1 MRPKRDDQTSQQS
14 RRYVQ
19 FGSASLDSNAN
30 FMETPIQN
38 LRTVQMPRLL
48 VVAAT
53 VAIFW
58 PALCALPGPKLAHG
72 ETRERSLDE
81 RLDVAF
87 SAEGEAEFDS
97 VALLRQIG
105 ADYRGY
111 LVVERLPRSG
121 AYLTEVHLRW
131 SERNF
136 RLPIQ
141 VARGD
146 EGWRLTWVPERSYV
160 EALVE
165 LVRNGGPVS
174 AETRSLDSWADAQRM
189 PALPVV
195 LFQNRAVT
203 PFGPITLSD
212 QAKVRVPKRLGKDIR
227 RWVDEILEGDPGPA
241 SVDLLAAGETSWR
254 QVTKILFGAATAGL
268 FRLHLIVRHDDS
280 NELRTVSFLAPVF
293 ESGRTPNQETSFV
306 AGMYGSSPARF
317 RIAAAGR
324 HLEASDEDC
333 PEAASL
339 CPESPEEFGEH
350 LSTLVETSFD
360 GRRPQISHVM
370 FAATGTVELRE
381 ALPYLL
387 RLPSALG
394 IPPRKLYLG
403 HIGDEADDRGT
414 R

>member
-1 MRPKRDDQTSQQS
+1 
-14 RRYVQ
+14 
-19 FGSASLDSNAN
+19 
-30 FMETPIQN
+30 MESPIDK
-38 LRTVQMPRLL
+38 LGRVRMPRLL
-48 VVAAT
+48 VVSAT

-72 ETRERSLDE
+72 ETRDRSLEE
-81 RLDVAF
+81 RLDLAF
-87 SAEGEAEFDS
+87 STEGEAEFDS
-97 VALLRQIG
+97 VGLLRRLG
-105 ADYRGY
+105 VDYRGY

-121 AYLTEVHLRW
+121 AYLTEVHLHWRD
-131 SERNF
+131 RNL

-141 VARGD
+141 VARSAD
-146 EGWRLTWVPERSYV
+146 GWRLTWAPERSYV
-160 EALVE
+160 EALLE
-165 LVRNGGPVS
+165 LVREDGPVS
-174 AETRSLDSWADAQRM
+174 ADARSLDSWAGAQRM

-195 LFQNRAVT
+195 LFENRAVT
-203 PFGPITLSD
+203 PFGSITLSER
-212 QAKVRVPKRLGKDIR
+212 AGVRVPKRLGKDIR

-241 SVDLLAAGETSWR
+241 SIDLLAAGETPWR
-254 QVTKILFGAATAGL
+254 HVTKILFGAATAGL
-268 FRLHLIVRHDDS
+268 FRLHLIVRQDDS

-317 RIAAAGR
+317 RISAAGR

-339 CPESPEEFGEH
+339 CPASPEAFGKR
-350 LSTLVETSFD
+350 LTTLVETSFD
-360 GRRPQISHVM
+360 GRRPNISHVM
-370 FAATGTVELRE
+370 FAATGAVELRE

-403 HIGDEADDRGT
+403 HIGDEADDRGSQ
-414 R
+414 